1 MSLHYLTSREFNQDT
16 ARAKREAKDGP
27 VFITDRGEPSHVL
40 LSIEE
45 YRRLTAG
52 GARNNLAELLWL
64 PGVDEIEL
72 EIPPRT
78 WGLGRPPVDLSD

>member
-1 MSLHYLTSREFNQDT
+1 MAVHHFTGREFNQDT
-16 ARAKREAKDGP
+16 ARAKREADDGP

-40 LSIEE
+40 LSIAE
-45 YRRLTAG
+45 YRRLTRG
-52 GARNNLAELLWL
+52 SRSLADLLWL
-64 PGVDEIEL
+64 PGADEIEL